1 MTQTDALQ
9 YAGDRT
15 AIEGLMARH
24 LFALDWNDFDTF
36 AATLTED
43 ATSNSGIGSGPF
55 KSNRTSG
62 FHRGCVKTPLFC

>member
-9 YAGDRT
+9 YAAGRA
-15 AIEGLMARH
+15 AIEDLIARY

-43 ATSNSGIGSGPF
+43 ATF
-55 KSNRTSG
+55 E
-62 FHRGCVKTPLFC
+62 

>member
-36 AATLTED
+36 AATLTEY
-43 ATSNSGIGSGPF
+43 AN
-55 KSNRTSG
+55 
-62 FHRGCVKTPLFC
+62 